1 MSSHNEKFAKKV
13 SDKESFTFS
22 VGSKVIK
29 KEELKYSGM
38 KLRRRQ
44 ARKLSDDYL
53 AHS

>member
-22 VGSKVIK
+22 LGSKVIK
-29 KEELKYSGM
+29 KEELKYNGM
-38 KLRRRQ
+38 RLRRRQ

>member
-1 MSSHNEKFAKKV
+1 MSSQNEKCAKKV

-22 VGSKVIK
+22 LGSKAIK
-29 KEELKYSGM
+29 KEEVKYSGM

-44 ARKLSDDYL
+44 ARKLSVDYL